1 MEGMT
6 SLVFAAPAED
16 GRDGHAAQRLY
27 HRAVHAGFMYRLAAR
42 LRRTPCG
49 LRDLAEIEQSGRVRA
64 RHALGLRSVEIAR
77 IGGSEGRTG
86 EFDARFYPRNE
97 RTASRW
103 QSVATARYRDLALP
117 PVELILVE
125 DTYYVR
131 DGHHRVSVAVARG
144 EWYIEARVTLWEL
157 SPLPAPRL
165 PSLVTAPPCPDPG
178 LPAVPCPSA

>member
-16 GRDGHAAQRLY
+16 GHDGHGAQRLY
-27 HRAVHAGFMYRLAAR
+27 HRAARAGFMYRLMAR

-49 LRDLAEIEQSGRVRA
+49 LRDLEEIEHCGGVRA
-64 RHALGLRSVEIAR
+64 RHALGLRTVEIAR

-86 EFDARFYPRNE
+86 EFDARFYPRDE
-97 RTASRW
+97 RTAARW

-131 DGHHRVSVAVARG
+131 DGHHRVSVSVARG
-144 EWYIEARVTLWEL
+144 EWYIEARVTVWEL
-157 SPLPAPRL
+157 APLAVPAAPSP
-165 PSLVTAPPCPDPG
+165 VTAQPYPDPA
-178 LPAVPCPSA
+178 LPAVP

>member
-16 GRDGHAAQRLY
+16 GHDGHAAQRLY
-27 HRAVHAGFMYRLAAR
+27 HRAVRAGFTHRLAAR
-42 LRRTPCG
+42 LRRMSCG
-49 LRDLAEIEQSGRVRA
+49 LRDLEEIEQSGRVRA
-64 RHALGLRSVEIAR
+64 RHALGLCTVEIAR

-86 EFDARFYPRNE
+86 EFDARFYPRDD
-97 RTASRW
+97 RTAARW

-131 DGHHRVSVAVARG
+131 DGHHRVSVAVARS
-144 EWYIEARVTLWEL
+144 EWYIEARVTVWEVR
-157 SPLPAPRL
+157 PLPETAAPG
-165 PSLVTAPPCPDPG
+165 PFTAPPCPDPA
-178 LPAVPCPSA
+178 LPAVP

>member
-16 GRDGHAAQRLY
+16 GHDGHAAQRLY
-27 HRAVHAGFMYRLAAR
+27 HRAARAGFMHRLMAR
-42 LRRTPCG
+42 LRRMPCG
-49 LRDLAEIEQSGRVRA
+49 LRDLEEIEQSGRVRA
-64 RHALGLRSVEIAR
+64 RHALGLRTVAIAR

-86 EFDARFYPRNE
+86 EFDARFYPRDE
-97 RTASRW
+97 RTAARW

-117 PVELILVE
+117 PIELILVE

-144 EWYIEARVTLWEL
+144 EWYIEARVTVWEL
-157 SPLPAPRL
+157 APLPAPAT
-165 PSLVTAPPCPDPG
+165 PSPVTVHPCSDPG
-178 LPAVPCPSA
+178 LPAIP